1 MSYMLYGNTP
11 CFLNTENISKSKDM
25 SNVDA
30 IVYGIPWE
38 GAVTWGI
45 IQDVSLVRKLCGFA
59 RQDTADNCLN

>member
-38 GAVTWGI
+38 GAVTWG
-45 IQDVSLVRKLCGFA
+45 DYTGCELGPKVMRLCSA
-59 RQDTADNCLN
+59 RYSG